1 MANFYFRL
9 LLWSSAVCDCEIYD
23 QIDTNVNIEFTESF
37 YKITDIMFSFRF
49 FIALCLV
56 LMIVKDTL
64 SLGENAQQTSSGDE
78 QKKALET
85 QNNANNSST
94 SSVPI
99 VGGSESKI
107 NQTWISGSGP
117 KTSFILNKEALI
129 RSFYVF
135 GGLCFLAILYF
146 VFRTCRLRRR
156 RGTARRTGTRKYHPL
171 NAGSGSQEM
180 EPLGDGRDDD
190 EDEDTLFDTSQPSN
204 VAHPTPSFG
213 I

>member
-1 MANFYFRL
+1 
-9 LLWSSAVCDCEIYD
+9 
-23 QIDTNVNIEFTESF
+23 
-37 YKITDIMFSFRF
+37 MFSFRF

-56 LMIVKDTL
+56 LMIVRDTL
-64 SLGENAQQTSSGDE
+64 SSGENAQQTSSGDE
-78 QKKALET
+78 QKKLLET

-94 SSVPI
+94 SPALKVD
-99 VGGSESKI
+99 GTESKL

-117 KTSFILNKEALI
+117 MPSFIPNKEALI

-190 EDEDTLFDTSQPSN
+190 EDEDTLFDTSQPAN
-204 VAHPTPSFG
+204 VAHPTPSF
-213 I
+213 